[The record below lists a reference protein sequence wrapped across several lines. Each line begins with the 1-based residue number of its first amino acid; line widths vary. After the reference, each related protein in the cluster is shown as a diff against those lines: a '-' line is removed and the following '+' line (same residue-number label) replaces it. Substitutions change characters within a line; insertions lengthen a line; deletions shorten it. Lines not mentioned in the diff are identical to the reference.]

1 VGLEAAI
8 MREWSRGVDVR
19 VVGGGL
25 LRSFGWV
32 SFSSRFVSMRR
43 IQWLLCCVCF
53 VSGGAWVFGQG
64 GLEGEAAQPIASKW
78 PAIST
83 SGFGSSIHHWRRI
96 RDESRFIQ
104 ALPDQPSYSPEQV
117 PEIVANL
124 LLFQREN
131 GGWPKDYDML
141 AVLTDDQRRMVQ
153 ETHSRTDTSFDN
165 GNVHSQV
172 VYLAQAYTASGNTTW
187 KDACLRG
194 LDFILSAQMENGG
207 FPQRFPALKNYSA
220 HITFNDGVMMGIL
233 DVLQDCSD
241 GVPHWAWLDADRKAK
256 CSAAVARGVECILK
270 CQIVVQGQATGWC
283 QQHDEKTFE
292 AASARTFELA
302 SICPQETTEIV
313 RFLMRIESPTP
324 EVLRAMAAA
333 VDWMKA
339 VQLKGVKISRVAAPR
354 EEFQRHSADFDV
366 VVVNDSKAPPLWA
379 RHYEIGTNRPIFAGR
394 DGVKKYS
401 LAEIA
406 KERRTGTLWYG
417 GWPDRLLKSEYP
429 AWKVKHSE

>member
-1 VGLEAAI
+1 
-8 MREWSRGVDVR
+8 MRRCQCFLFCASFLC
-19 VVGGGL
+19 GGL
-25 LRSFGWV
+25 LG
-32 SFSSRFVSMRR
+32 
-43 IQWLLCCVCF
+43 
-53 VSGGAWVFGQG
+53 FGQDR
-64 GLEGEAAQPIASKW
+64 AAAEDTKPTASQW
-78 PAIST
+78 SAIST
-83 SGFGSSIHHWRRI
+83 SGFGSSIQHWRRI
-96 RDESRFIQ
+96 RDETRFIQ

-141 AVLTDDQRRMVQ
+141 AVLTDDQRRIVQ
-153 ETHSRTDTSFDN
+153 ETRKRTDTSFDN
-165 GNVHSQV
+165 GNIHSQV
-172 VYLAQAYTASGNTTW
+172 VYLAKAYTASGDAAW
-187 KDACLRG
+187 KGACLRG
-194 LDFILSAQMENGG
+194 LDFMLSAQMANGG
-207 FPQRFPALKNYSA
+207 FPQRYPEAKNYSA

-233 DVLQDCSD
+233 NVLQDCCD
-241 GVPHWAWLDADRKAK
+241 GAPHWTWLDADRKAK
-256 CSAAVARGVECILK
+256 CCDAVTRGVQCILQ
-270 CQIVVQGQATGWC
+270 CQIVVDGQPTGWC

-313 RFLMRIESPTP
+313 RFLMRLESPTP
-324 EVLRAMAAA
+324 EMRRAMVAA
-333 VDWMKA
+333 VDWMKS
-339 VQLKGVKISRVAAPR
+339 VQLEGVKVSRVAAPR

-366 VVVNDSKAPPLWA
+366 VVVNDPQAPPLWA

-417 GWPDRLLKSEYP
+417 GWPDRILKTEYP
-429 AWKVKHSE
+429 EWNARHSQ